1 MKKQNNIRRFIS
13 SLLCLVMAVSAF
25 SVFSFAEGSEG
36 DATVCAF
43 VCTVCYSGYG
53 TKWLPIGGDTTYDSH
68 YYTKTVNGVEQTFSC
83 TIKTVTGGECLVCN
97 NPACG
102 AMLGQ
107 NEYVK
112 SVTHSSC
119 GL

>member
-13 SLLCLVMAVSAF
+13 FLLCLVMAVSAF
-25 SVFSFAEGSEG
+25 SMLSFAENDEG
-36 DATVCAF
+36 EVAPYAF
-43 VCTVCYSGYG
+43 VCTVCYSNYG
-53 TKWLPIGGDTTYDSH
+53 TKWLPIGGDTLTDVH
-68 YYTKTVNGVEQTFSC
+68 YYTRIVNGIEQSFPC
-83 TIKTVTGGECLVCN
+83 TITTVTGGECLVCS

-102 AMLGQ
+102 AILTQ

-112 SVTHSSC
+112 SVKHSSC